1 MKRLTHKE
9 WQAVVK
15 KEENLLQEY
24 LNGAT
29 SEVDHKATIARLER
43 LKKGGS
49 TCLDC
54 TLGRNL
60 PH

>member
-15 KEENLLQEY
+15 KEQDLLQEY

-29 SEVDHKATIARLER
+29 SEADYKTTIARLER
-43 LKKGGS
+43 LKKEGS

-54 TLGRNL
+54 TLDRSL